1 MRELTKRPVV
11 RLLSPLMIVALMW
24 LPGAAQA
31 GETGTDPGTPTT
43 QTTVLPLLG
52 SNLTVAIVTDADG
65 AVTSVTVDGQAV
77 DFEQQDDEISFL
89 YTVEGQTVT
98 VTVEISDDDQGDE
111 ADDSDQAEAGDDHQ
125 GDQADDSDQA
135 EAGDDDQGQ
144 VGDDD
149 QGDEADGDHEG
160 DQAGDEHQ
168 GDETGD
174 HQGDHEHEDD
184 DESEGGK

>member
-1 MRELTKRPVV
+1 MRELTNRPVV

-135 EAGDDDQGQ
+135 EAGDDHSQ
-144 VGDDD
+144 GDD
-149 QGDEADGDHEG
+149 
-160 DQAGDEHQ
+160 
-168 GDETGD
+168 
-174 HQGDHEHEDD
+174 EHEDEHD
-184 DESEGGK
+184 SEGGK

>member
-1 MRELTKRPVV
+1 MRELTNRPVV

-135 EAGDDDQGQ
+135 EAGDDHQ
-144 VGDDD
+144 
-149 QGDEADGDHEG
+149 G
-160 DQAGDEHQ
+160 DQADDHSQ
-168 GDETGD
+168 GDD
-174 HQGDHEHEDD
+174 EHEDEHD
-184 DESEGGK
+184 SEGGK